1 MYLRGI
7 YKWACVLIIFSFEH
21 LLRGWNPFL
30 LLQVVGSS
38 LVDWCKSCRDVITRS
53 KLWAPDKSK
62 TCWKILPPFQDIG
75 TMLKKKYHNAVP
87 VLFVGNRLMEKVGD
101 NMRAIQNNDT
111 KLVYLDPSSNGC
123 LRDDTMTSPNNEMF
137 KTKSCKSVSR
147 YKPNCHF
154 FSALC
159 SYFGMRQE
167 TVTERVRKT
176 RRRRF
181 CFEGYRR
188 RRTFHTTTTT
198 TCHSKP
204 QGVKAI

>member
-7 YKWACVLIIFSFEH
+7 YKWACVLIIFSFKH
-21 LLRGWNPFL
+21 HLRGWNPFF

-38 LVDWCKSCRDVITRS
+38 LVDWCKSCHDIITRS
-53 KLWAPDKSK
+53 KSK

-75 TMLKKKYHNAVP
+75 TVLKKKYHNAVP

-101 NMRAIQNNDT
+101 NMRAIKNNDT
-111 KLVYLDPSSNGC
+111 KLVYLDTSSKGC
-123 LRDDTMTSPNNEMF
+123 LRDDAMTSPNNEMF
-137 KTKSCKSVSR
+137 KRKSCKSVSR
-147 YKPNCHF
+147 HKTNCHF
-154 FSALC
+154 FLALC

-167 TVTERVRKT
+167 TETVWKT
-176 RRRRF
+176 RRLRR
-181 CFEGYRR
+181 CLGSYRR
-188 RRTFHTTTTT
+188 RRTFSSTT

>member
-1 MYLRGI
+1 
-7 YKWACVLIIFSFEH
+7 
-21 LLRGWNPFL
+21 
-30 LLQVVGSS
+30 
-38 LVDWCKSCRDVITRS
+38 
-53 KLWAPDKSK
+53 
-62 TCWKILPPFQDIG
+62 
-75 TMLKKKYHNAVP
+75 MLKKKYHNAVP
-87 VLFVGNRLMEKVGD
+87 VLLVGNRLMEKVGD
-101 NMRAIQNNDT
+101 NMGAIQNNDT

-167 TVTERVRKT
+167 TVTETVRKT
-176 RRRRF
+176 RRPRF
-181 CFEGYRR
+181 CFGVYRR
-188 RRTFHTTTTT
+188 RRTFHKTTTT

-204 QGVKAI
+204 QGVKAIWSKRVLCLFFSFSHPCLFGVQFCVKIFLYCFQ